1 MLSPE
6 KLLDTSWL
14 FGYMAKYDK
23 GGIKMKS
30 SITPQYEARAKIIK
44 AMAHPSRLFIIEEL
58 SKYERCV
65 NELTEMIGA
74 DASTVSK
81 HLSVLKNAGLVSDEK
96 RGNSIFYSLRVPC
109 IMQFMGCVEDVLSA
123 NAKEHANILKCCKK

>member
-1 MLSPE
+1 MELY
-6 KLLDTSWL
+6 LDTTWQ
-14 FGYMAKYDK
+14 FGYIAKK
-23 GGIKMKS
+23 KTGVIKMKS
-30 SITPQYEARAKIIK
+30 SIMPQHEARAKIIK

-58 SKYERCV
+58 SKHERCV

-81 HLSVLKNAGLVSDEK
+81 HLSVLKNAGLVVDEK
-96 RGNSIFYSLRVPC
+96 RGNSIFYHLRIPC
-109 IMQFMGCVEDVLSA
+109 IMDFFGCVEDVLSA